1 MNVNSEALALFV
13 RFVRANPGLAE
24 DDEVMERVLEAYHH
38 TVEEVPEVEVSAS
51 SRSSMHVESSVMP
64 PEGRRSGA
72 KNVAAP
78 EYQDAFISEARAS
91 MGQPS
96 VEAAERLL
104 GQRVTLV
111 FNDDRAPVTGI
122 LTQVVNHLA
131 AYLVLDDNKGQTYPL
146 NGVQEIRLA

>member
-13 RFVRANPGLAE
+13 RFVRANPSLAE

-38 TVEEVPEVEVSAS
+38 TVEEVPEVQVTYAGSSEHVVAS
-51 SRSSMHVESSVMP
+51 ERP
-64 PEGRRSGA
+64 LEGRRSGA

-111 FNDDRAPVTGI
+111 FNDDRTPVTGI

>member
-1 MNVNSEALALFV
+1 
-13 RFVRANPGLAE
+13 
-24 DDEVMERVLEAYHH
+24 
-38 TVEEVPEVEVSAS
+38 
-51 SRSSMHVESSVMP
+51 
-64 PEGRRSGA
+64 
-72 KNVAAP
+72 
-78 EYQDAFISEARAS
+78 

-104 GQRVTLV
+104 GQRVTLI

-122 LTQVVNHLA
+122 LTQVVNHMA